1 MLQMYKVFMNDK
13 PIIITDSVPES
24 NNLKVYNFENLDFLE
39 VKKMI
44 KSESILGLCLLSS
57 NLEKDWTR
65 FQLNFKVIFAA
76 GGKVLNM
83 NSQVLFI
90 YRFDKWDLPKG
101 HIENGEDARTAA
113 IREVKEE
120 CGIDHLIIKEELT
133 TTYNVFELN
142 TELRLKVTYWFSME
156 TAFNGVLVPQKE
168 EGILEAVFKS
178 SEAINFALKNTYPN
192 IKLLF

>member
-1 MLQMYKVFMNDK
+1 MNDK

-133 TTYNVFELN
+133 TTYHVFELN

>member
-133 TTYNVFELN
+133 TTYHVFELN

-178 SEAINFALKNTYPN
+178 PEAINFALKNTYPN

>member
-1 MLQMYKVFMNDK
+1 
-13 PIIITDSVPES
+13 
-24 NNLKVYNFENLDFLE
+24 
-39 VKKMI
+39 
-44 KSESILGLCLLSS
+44 
-57 NLEKDWTR
+57 
-65 FQLNFKVIFAA
+65 
-76 GGKVLNM
+76 
-83 NSQVLFI
+83 
-90 YRFDKWDLPKG
+90 
-101 HIENGEDARTAA
+101 
-113 IREVKEE
+113 VKEE

-133 TTYNVFELN
+133 TTYHVFELN

>member
-1 MLQMYKVFMNDK
+1 MYKVFMNDK

-133 TTYNVFELN
+133 TTYHVFELN

>member
-1 MLQMYKVFMNDK
+1 MYKVFMNDK

-39 VKKMI
+39 VKKLI
-44 KSESILGLCLLSS
+44 ASDSILGLCLLSS

-83 NSQVLFI
+83 NSEVLFI

-101 HIENGEDARTAA
+101 HIEKGEDARTAA

-120 CGIDHLIIKEELT
+120 CGIDHLVINEELA
-133 TTYNVFELN
+133 TTYHVFELN
-142 TELRLKVTYWFSME
+142 SELRLKVTYWFSME
-156 TAFNGVLVPQKE
+156 TEFNGVLVPQKE

-178 SEAINFALKNTYPN
+178 SEAINFALHNTYPN